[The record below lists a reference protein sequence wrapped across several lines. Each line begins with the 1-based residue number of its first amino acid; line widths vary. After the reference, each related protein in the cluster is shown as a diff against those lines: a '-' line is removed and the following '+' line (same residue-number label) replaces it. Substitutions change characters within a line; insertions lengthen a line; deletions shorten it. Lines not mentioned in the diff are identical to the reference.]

1 MKKFI
6 SIMLSSLLMTS
17 VPLCVSAAEP
27 VSASAIPQRM
37 AGLLIDDQGNIQY
50 VVGNLVTPQSP
61 SSVGSNTYSATY
73 EYSVYRS
80 SSDETLSVDASD
92 GALSVHAYL
101 TIEYTVLSGSLTR
114 YLLTGIDIDWNL
126 MDSYVHIFDKNIEY
140 VCSDVSVSQHDAF
153 GITYP
158 GHIDTQFDDYITRNS
173 TSALGATLTLH
184 LQMGSSRNWEL
195 VLPNYLF

>member
-17 VPLCVSAAEP
+17 VPLCISAAEP

-37 AGLLIDDQGNIQY
+37 AGLLIDDQGNTQY
-50 VVGNLVTPQSP
+50 VVGRLVTSPTP
-61 SSVGSNTYSATY
+61 SSVGGNTYSATY

-92 GALSVHAYL
+92 GALALHAYL
-101 TIEYTVLSGSLTR
+101 TIEYTVVSGTLTR
-114 YLLTGIDIDWNL
+114 YLLTGIDVDWNL
-126 MDSYVHIFDKNIEY
+126 LDNLVYLLDKNIEY
-140 VCSDVSVSQHDAF
+140 ICSDISVSQHEAH
-153 GITYP
+153 GIVEP
-158 GHIDTQFDDYITRNS
+158 CHINTQFDDYITRSSFS
-173 TSALGATLTLH
+173 TLGATLSFKLG
-184 LQMGSSRNWEL
+184 MGSDRRWDL

>member
-17 VPLCVSAAEP
+17 VPLCISAAEP

-37 AGLLIDDQGNIQY
+37 AGLLIDDQGNTQY
-50 VVGNLVTPQSP
+50 VVGRLVTSPTP
-61 SSVGSNTYSATY
+61 SSVGGNTYSATY

-92 GALSVHAYL
+92 GALALHAYL
-101 TIEYTVLSGSLTR
+101 TIEYTVVSGTLTR
-114 YLLTGIDIDWNL
+114 YLLTGIDVDWNL
-126 MDSYVHIFDKNIEY
+126 LDNLVYLLDKNIEY
-140 VCSDVSVSQHDAF
+140 ICSDISVSQHEAH
-153 GITYP
+153 GIVEP
-158 GHIDTQFDDYITRNS
+158 CHINTQFDDYITRS
-173 TSALGATLTLH
+173 SASALGATLSFKLG
-184 LQMGSSRNWEL
+184 MGSDRRWDL

>member
-27 VSASAIPQRM
+27 ISASAIPQRM
-37 AGLLIDDQGNIQY
+37 AGLLIDDQGNTQY
-50 VVGNLVTPQSP
+50 VVGKLVTSPTP
-61 SSVGSNTYSATY
+61 SSVGGNTYSATY

-92 GALSVHAYL
+92 GALALHAYL
-101 TIEYTVLSGSLTR
+101 TIEYTVVSGTLTR
-114 YLLTGIDIDWNL
+114 YLLTGVDPDWNL
-126 MDSYVHIFDKNIEY
+126 MDNLVYLLEKNIEFI
-140 VCSDVSVSQHDAF
+140 CSDASVSQHDAY
-153 GITYP
+153 GLTNP
-158 GHIDTQFDDYITRNS
+158 GHINTQFDDYITRS
-173 TSALGATLTLH
+173 SASALGATLSFKLG
-184 LQMGSSRNWEL
+184 MGSDRRWDL

>member
-37 AGLLIDDQGNIQY
+37 TGLLIDDQGNTQY
-50 VVGNLVTPQSP
+50 VVGRLVISPTP
-61 SSVGSNTYSATY
+61 SSVGGNTYSATY

-92 GALSVHAYL
+92 GALALHAYM
-101 TIEYTVLSGSLTR
+101 TIEYTVLSGSPTR
-114 YLLTGIDIDWNL
+114 YLLTGIDVDWNL
-126 MDSYVHIFDKNIEY
+126 MDNLVSLFEKHVEY
-140 VCSDVSVSQHDAF
+140 TCSDISVSQHD
-153 GITYP
+153 TYNMPSP
-158 GHIDTQFDDYITRNS
+158 GHIDTQFDDYITRSSFS
-173 TSALGATLTLH
+173 TLGATLSFKLG
-184 LQMGSSRNWEL
+184 MGSDRRWDL

>member
-1 MKKFI
+1 
-6 SIMLSSLLMTS
+6 MLSSLLMTS

-37 AGLLIDDQGNIQY
+37 VGLLIDDQGNTQY

-61 SSVGSNTYSATY
+61 SSVGGNTYSATY

-92 GALSVHAYL
+92 GALAVHAYL
-101 TIEYTVLSGSLTR
+101 TIEYTVLSDSPTQ
-114 YLLTGIDIDWNL
+114 YLLTGIDVNWDL
-126 MDSYVHIFDKNIEY
+126 MDGNVHILNRYIEY
-140 VCSDVSVSQHDAF
+140 ICSDLSVSQHRAHDMLAP
-153 GITYP
+153 TY
-158 GHIDTQFDDYITRNS
+158 IDTQFDDYITRSSFS
-173 TSALGATLTLH
+173 TLGATLTLR

>member
-17 VPLCVSAAEP
+17 VPLCISAAEP

-37 AGLLIDDQGNIQY
+37 AGLLIDDQGNTQY
-50 VVGNLVTPQSP
+50 VVGRLVTSPTP
-61 SSVGSNTYSATY
+61 SSVGGNTYSATY

-92 GALSVHAYL
+92 GALALHAYL
-101 TIEYTVLSGSLTR
+101 TIEYTVVSGTLTR
-114 YLLTGIDIDWNL
+114 YLLTGIDVDWNL
-126 MDSYVHIFDKNIEY
+126 LDNLVYLLDKNIEY
-140 VCSDVSVSQHDAF
+140 ICSDISVSQHEAH
-153 GITYP
+153 GIVEP
-158 GHIDTQFDDYITRNS
+158 CHINTQFDDYITRS
-173 TSALGATLTLH
+173 TASALGATLSFKLG
-184 LQMGSSRNWEL
+184 MGSDRRWDL

>member
-27 VSASAIPQRM
+27 VSASSIPQRM
-37 AGLLIDDQGNIQY
+37 TGLLIDDQGNTQY
-50 VVGNLVTPQSP
+50 VVGRLVTSPTP
-61 SSVGSNTYSATY
+61 SSVGGNTYSATY

-92 GALSVHAYL
+92 GALALHAYM
-101 TIEYTVLSGSLTR
+101 TIEYTVLSGSPTR
-114 YLLTGIDIDWNL
+114 YLLTGIDVDWNL
-126 MDSYVHIFDKNIEY
+126 MDNLVSLFEKHVEY
-140 VCSDVSVSQHDAF
+140 NCSDISVSQHDSCIILA
-153 GITYP
+153 P
-158 GHIDTQFDDYITRNS
+158 CHINTQFDDYITRS
-173 TSALGATLTLH
+173 TASILGATLSFKLG
-184 LQMGSSRNWEL
+184 MGSDRRWDL